1 MPPAPLKRKENHPK
15 GRPKLRVT
23 KAAST
28 RVGEEETSIHVPY
41 GRGEAE
47 LLVQDWADTTFSTV
61 KLCSKMSRQDA
72 QDLKNMKRVGR
83 FLIGKAAGWVLV

>member
-1 MPPAPLKRKENHPK
+1 MPPAPFQRKEKHPK

-28 RVGEEETSIHVPY
+28 RVGLHVPY

-61 KLCSKMSRQDA
+61 KLCSKMSRPDA